1 MQPITRLTAL
11 AISFAVLA
19 INANNAYA
27 LKTDTQ
33 QPLNVQSKEQLADLQ
48 ANKLFFIGDVVATQ
62 GTIEVHCDK
71 AELTR
76 NEKNE
81 LKEVMTWGQ
90 PVTFRQELDDGKILR
105 SQSSTLQYL
114 PLTGDIVLTGNA
126 TVWQGESHVS
136 GEKIVY
142 NTVSQKMKANTAN
155 NQNGRVKSTF
165 IPQEFQGNDK
175 NQSNSKK

>member
-1 MQPITRLTAL
+1 MQLITRLATLSLSVAFIAL
-11 AISFAVLA
+11 
-19 INANNAYA
+19 NANNAFA
-27 LKTDTQ
+27 LKSDTQ
-33 QPLNVQSKEQLADLQ
+33 QPLNVQSNEQLADLQ
-48 ANKLFFIGDVVATQ
+48 ANKLFFIGDVAATQ

-76 NEKNE
+76 NDKNE
-81 LKEVMTWGQ
+81 LKEVMTWGK
-90 PVTFRQELDDGKILR
+90 PVTFRQQLDDGKILR

-142 NTVSQKMKANTAN
+142 NTVSQKMKANNAN

-165 IPQEFQGNDK
+165 IPQEFQTDK
-175 NQSNSKK
+175 NKQN